1 MSFPIMENSL
11 DREVLA
17 LMLKIFTFIACL
29 FLCACMVGPNY
40 KEPLKPVVT
49 HWPKKDATVKE
60 APFKTTK
67 WWEVFHDP
75 VLTSLIYEGYYNN
88 LTLQIAGVRVLQ
100 TRALLAQSVGMLYP
114 QQQAMTGNFTYV
126 EIGGSQLQ
134 SILPS
139 SFETLSLG
147 FAANWEIDFWGKYR
161 RAIQANDATFL
172 SSLAAYD
179 NALVT
184 LTADVASTYIQVRT
198 FETQIKVTKANIV
211 VQREGLKLAKARYN
225 AGETNLM
232 DVEQAQTELSQTEAS
247 LPPLENSLEQQ
258 KNALALL
265 LGTLPNGVDGALK
278 KSKGIPK
285 APSTVAVGIP
295 VESLA
300 RRPDIHQARLDA
312 MAQSAKIGATKAN
325 LFPSLALNGTFVF
338 SSNSIGQNSLSDLF
352 NWSNRSIT
360 AGPTLTWPILNYG
373 QITNAVRAQDA
384 VFQQALLNYINLVL
398 KAQQEVQN
406 GITAYIEAKKAERAL
421 TKANNAAIKTLK
433 LAIVRYING
442 EVDFTPVLN
451 AEQQQLSVQTALV
464 NAQANIP
471 LALVSLYRALGGGWE
486 IRGANDVVP
495 PLIKAEMAART
506 NWGTL
511 LKQQNHEPPQTKK
524 ERFKQLY
531 LPKW

>member
-1 MSFPIMENSL
+1 M
-11 DREVLA
+11 
-17 LMLKIFTFIACL
+17 
-29 FLCACMVGPNY
+29 
-40 KEPLKPVVT
+40 
-49 HWPKKDATVKE
+49 
-60 APFKTTK
+60 
-67 WWEVFHDP
+67 
-75 VLTSLIYEGYYNN
+75 
-88 LTLQIAGVRVLQ
+88 
-100 TRALLAQSVGMLYP
+100 
-114 QQQAMTGNFTYV
+114 
-126 EIGGSQLQ
+126 
-134 SILPS
+134 
-139 SFETLSLG
+139 
-147 FAANWEIDFWGKYR
+147 
-161 RAIQANDATFL
+161 
-172 SSLAAYD
+172 
-179 NALVT
+179 
-184 LTADVASTYIQVRT
+184 
-198 FETQIKVTKANIV
+198 
-211 VQREGLKLAKARYN
+211 
-225 AGETNLM
+225 
-232 DVEQAQTELSQTEAS
+232 
-247 LPPLENSLEQQ
+247 
-258 KNALALL
+258 
-265 LGTLPNGVDGALK
+265 
-278 KSKGIPK
+278 
-285 APSTVAVGIP
+285 
-295 VESLA
+295 
-300 RRPDIHQARLDA
+300 
-312 MAQSAKIGATKAN
+312 
-325 LFPSLALNGTFVF
+325 
-338 SSNSIGQNSLSDLF
+338 F